1 MDIRTKVIEIIKA
14 VAAENNQKLEP
25 LDDGGR
31 LLDIGVDSLCIASV
45 IAMLDDDLSVDP
57 FGSGN
62 DVMIPATVG
71 DLVQVYQSAVCN
83 AAAV

>member
-1 MDIRTKVIEIIKA
+1 MDIRTKVIETIKA
-14 VAAENNQKLEP
+14 VAAENNQRLGP

-31 LLDIGVDSLCIASV
+31 LLEIGVDSLCMASV
-45 IAMLDDDLSVDP
+45 IAMLDDDLAVDP

-71 DLVQVYQSAVCN
+71 DLIQVYQSAVCN
-83 AAAV
+83 AASV